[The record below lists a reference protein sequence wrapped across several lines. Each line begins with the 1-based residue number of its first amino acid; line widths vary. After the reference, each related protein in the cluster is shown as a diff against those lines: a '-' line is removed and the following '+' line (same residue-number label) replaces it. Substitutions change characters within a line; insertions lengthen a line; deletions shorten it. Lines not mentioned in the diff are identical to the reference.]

1 MDDKP
6 HHLGH
11 RQRLRD
17 RFMNGGSDS
26 MPDYEILE
34 LLLFQAHPRAD
45 MKPLAKRL
53 INRFGSLADVIS
65 APRDRLLEI
74 KGVGESTVTVFK
86 IARETGIRLTKAKAL
101 EKPIISSWSAL
112 IDYCSASMA
121 YQSIEQLRVLFLDK
135 RNRIIADEILQEG
148 SVDHTPV
155 YPRQVAKRAL
165 ALDATALIL
174 VHNHP
179 SGDPEP
185 SKPDIEMTK
194 LVVAAAKA
202 CEIVVHDHV
211 IIGRGSHFSMRSQGY
226 MD

>member
-6 HHLGH
+6 HYLGH
-11 RQRLRD
+11 RQRLRE
-17 RFMNGGSDS
+17 RFMNGGADAL
-26 MPDYEILE
+26 PDYEMLE
-34 LLLFQAHPRAD
+34 LVLFQAHPRAD

-53 INRFGSLADVIS
+53 IDRFGSFSDAIS
-65 APRDRLLEI
+65 APPERLLEI
-74 KGVGESTVTVFK
+74 NGVGESTVAVFK
-86 IARETGIRLTKAKAL
+86 IVREAGIRLTKAKAL
-101 EKPIISSWSAL
+101 EKPVISSWSAL
-112 IDYCSASMA
+112 SDYCSASMA

-185 SKPDIEMTK
+185 SQPDVEMTK

-211 IIGRGSHFSMRSQGY
+211 IIGRGSHVSMRSMGL
-226 MD
+226 M